1 MINKYI
7 DTTILGLRIPV
18 YNHSIS
24 LAAKTIWSLLWYII
38 KKLTKDKS
46 NWSFKGA
53 IDICTWVSV
62 MVTSATPEKGLNKP
76 NVGLTMPKE
85 CKHATESA
93 ELPTIS
99 CCSKKNSTKRLC
111 VPTIRP
117 SHNVTE
123 VSCVTDFILWGT
135 MCLFIGVEMRTCSA
149 QP

>member
-18 YNHSIS
+18 YNHSSS
-24 LAAKTIWSLLWYII
+24 LTAKTIWSLLWYII

-53 IDICTWVSV
+53 IDIHLGISDGHLCNTWK
-62 MVTSATPEKGLNKP
+62 ELNKP

-85 CKHATESA
+85 RKHATQSA

-99 CCSKKNSTKRLC
+99 CCSKKNNTKRLC

-135 MCLFIGVEMRTCSA
+135 MCLSIGVEMRTCSA